1 MIGMAA
7 FAMGPRVPGVRRI
20 AALRANA
27 LGDLLVALPAL
38 EAVRAAYPDAELV
51 LLARRWHH
59 EFLSGRPGPVDRV
72 IELPPLLG
80 VSVPDDGDA
89 PTDPPADFI
98 AALRAERFD
107 VALQLHGGGRFSN
120 PFVRRLGARVTAGP
134 RARDAQALDRWF
146 RYEYWQH
153 EALRYLEVAA
163 LVGAA
168 PVSLQATVA
177 VTESDRAEALRV
189 VPAVEG
195 RLVAVHPGAGDR
207 RRRWPAERFAAVAD
221 ALAGDGAHVVVTG
234 DAADRDLVAR
244 VVGAM
249 RRPARPLAGALSL
262 GGLAGLLERCALVM
276 GNDTGPLHLARA
288 VGVPTVAV
296 YWAGNLLNAGPLG
309 RGRHRTPV
317 SWTTHCPVC
326 GVNVIEERCDHDPS
340 FVAAVG
346 AEPVLEEARDLL
358 AIAEGTNATS

>member
-1 MIGMAA
+1 MDA
-7 FAMGPRVPGVRRI
+7 FTMGPRVPDARRI

-51 LLARRWHH
+51 LLGRRWHH
-59 EFLSGRPGPVDRV
+59 DFLTGRPGPVDRV
-72 IELPPLLG
+72 IVVPPLLG
-80 VSVPDDGDA
+80 VSTPDDADA
-89 PTDPPADFI
+89 PADPPAEFL
-98 AALRAERFD
+98 AAVRAERFD

-134 RARDAQALDRWF
+134 RAPGAEPLDRWL
-146 RYEYWQH
+146 RYAYWQH
-153 EALRYLEVAA
+153 EAHRYLEVAA

-168 PVSLQATVA
+168 PVSLQASVA
-177 VTESDRAEALRV
+177 VTEPDRAEAAGA
-189 VPAVEG
+189 VPPVDG
-195 RLVAVHPGAGDR
+195 PLVAVHPGAGDL

-221 ALAGDGAHVVVTG
+221 ALAADGAHVVVTG
-234 DAADRDLVAR
+234 DAGDRELVAR

-262 GGLAGLLERCALVM
+262 GGLAGLLARCALVI

-288 VGVPTVAV
+288 VGAPTVAV
-296 YWAGNLLNAGPLG
+296 YWAGNLLNAGPIG
-309 RGRHRTPV
+309 RGRHRAPV
-317 SWTTHCPVC
+317 SWTMQCPAC
-326 GVNVIEERCDHDPS
+326 GVNVIEGRCEHDPS

-346 AEPVLEEARDLL
+346 VHAVLEEARDLL
-358 AIAEGTNATS
+358 HFPEG